1 MSGDRGDVEE
11 IRFCRLSKDPL
22 PNKRVVTNTE
32 IWKKNIVED
41 RILFLSSSP
50 AVGYAQTES
59 LLNVL
64 LSQQQQSQDRGSGGG
79 GAGEVVVVVAA
90 EDDESGAVTL
100 MRREI
105 AKKLYGYSSQDKKKG
120 VFAKDRMITFPETVH
135 LLHRSRLICYYC
147 RCSVKILYEDVRDSN
162 QWTLDRINNE
172 FGHFSDNVL
181 IACLRCNLRR
191 KVMNPA
197 KYVLTKQFMHVT
209 KLN

>member
-1 MSGDRGDVEE
+1 MSVYRGGDDDVDE
-11 IRFCRLSKDPL
+11 IRLCRLSKCSC
-22 PNKRVVTNTE
+22 PNKRVVTNTDT
-32 IWKKNIVED
+32 WKKNIDENMADV
-41 RILFLSSSP
+41 
-50 AVGYAQTES
+50 AQTEF
-59 LLNVL
+59 LLNIIL
-64 LSQQQQSQDRGSGGG
+64 NECEGDGGVVRRVD
-79 GAGEVVVVVAA
+79 VVVGA
-90 EDDESGAVTL
+90 EGDKSVAVTL

-105 AKKLYGYSSQDKKKG
+105 AKKLYGYSSQDKRKG
-120 VFAKDRMITFPETVH
+120 IFAKDRMITFPETVN
-135 LLHRSRLICYYC
+135 LLHRSRLTCYYC

-181 IACLRCNLRR
+181 MACLRCNLRR